1 MLWLCVFSAS
11 ANAQL
16 WEYADAKENKNKFAM
31 GLLASI
37 AAHELGH
44 VIIGKAKVSSVAFDD
59 FSITYP
65 GNDFD
70 DADILQTYA
79 AGFQAQWL
87 LSEIFLTK
95 YERSK
100 QKSTNLDAGLVLS
113 TLATTLG
120 YALVNDRRYGDIQ
133 NISATTG
140 VSRTSLTA
148 LLAIPAAFDAWRL
161 IGKDVP
167 KWIPAVAQTSRGL
180 SIAVIWTY

>member
-1 MLWLCVFSAS
+1 
-11 ANAQL
+11 
-16 WEYADAKENKNKFAM
+16 M

-44 VIIGKAKVSSVAFDD
+44 VIIGKAKVSSVVFDD
-59 FSITYP
+59 FSIIYP

-100 QKSTNLDAGLVLS
+100 QKSTNLDAGLILS

-133 NISATTG
+133 NISAATG

-167 KWIPAVAQTSRGL
+167 KWIAVVAQTSRGL